1 MLRRFFIPESI
12 AVIGASKHPDKLG
25 FKILKNVVD
34 GGYKG
39 KVYPVNPSAE
49 GNILNLKS
57 YKSISEIPSPP
68 DLAIIVIPARAVL
81 NVVEECGKKR
91 VKGLIVISAGF
102 KEVGEEGKK
111 REEALKEI
119 VKKYGMRMIGPNCLG
134 VIDVVNNLN
143 ASFAF
148 DMPPKGKISF
158 ITQSGALGTAV
169 LDWAAKE
176 DIGLSKFVSFGN
188 MADVSETDLI
198 EEFGEDPE
206 TRVILLYMEGVK
218 DGKKF
223 IETARKVALKKPI
236 IMVKSGK
243 STAGS
248 KAVSSH
254 TGSLAGSDNAYN
266 AALKQSGVIRAN
278 SVQEL
283 FDYAMAFSCQPA
295 PQGKRVAI
303 VTNAGGPAVMA
314 TDAIETEGLIPAIIS
329 EKTKTSLREFL
340 SPAANVHN
348 PVDILGD
355 ALADTYGKAMDL
367 VLSEDGVDAVVAI
380 LTPQVVTQIPESA
393 EKIADVARKYK
404 KPVVASFMG
413 GKRMEDGV
421 KVLMKKGIPNYP
433 FPERAVS
440 SIKAM
445 VNYKEWK
452 EKKKGEIQ
460 RFDID
465 RAKVEKIIENV
476 KKSGRKTAGDIE
488 GREILASY
496 GIKIVESFLAK
507 NISECKE
514 YLKKLGGSPVV
525 MKLVS
530 PDILHKTEAG
540 GVKVGLS
547 SVKDVETA
555 FKEIMASAKSYKKD
569 AVIEGIQLQPLIQ
582 GGTEVIIGVSKDP
595 QFGHLLMFGL
605 GGIYVELLKD
615 VSFRVIPVTDVD
627 AGEMIEEIKTAK
639 MLKGFRNISER
650 DISAIKDVLVRIS
663 QLCVDFPEIEEM
675 DINPLMVL
683 EKGKGVIAVDARF
696 SFNI

>member
-1 MLRRFFIPESI
+1 MLKRFFIPESV

-49 GNILNLKS
+49 GDILNLKS
-57 YKSISEIPSPP
+57 YKSISEIPIPP
-68 DLAIIVIPARAVL
+68 DLAIIVIPARFVL
-81 NVVEECGKKR
+81 DVAEECGKKG

-102 KEVGEEGKK
+102 KEAGEEGKK
-111 REEALKEI
+111 REEMLKEI
-119 VKKYGMRMIGPNCLG
+119 VKKYKMRMIGPNCLG

-176 DIGLSKFVSFGN
+176 EIGLSKFVSFGN

-198 EEFGEDPE
+198 EDFGEDPE
-206 TRVILLYMEGVK
+206 TNVILLYLEGLK

-223 IETARKVALKKPI
+223 IETARRVAMKKPI
-236 IMVKSGK
+236 IMVKAGK

-266 AALKQSGVIRAN
+266 AGLKQAGVIRAN

-283 FDYAMAFSCQPA
+283 FDYAMTFSSQPV
-295 PQGKRVAI
+295 PKGRKVAI

-314 TDAIETEGLIPAIIS
+314 TDAIEAEGLTPAAIS
-329 EKTKTSLREFL
+329 EKGETLLKEFL

-355 ALADTYGKAMDL
+355 ALADTYGKAMEI

-393 EKIADVARKYK
+393 EKIAHISRKYK

-413 GKRMEDGV
+413 GKRIEDGV

-440 SIKAM
+440 SIRAM

-452 EKKKGEIQ
+452 EKKKGEIK
-460 RFDID
+460 RFDVNKEKAARIID
-465 RAKVEKIIENV
+465 DI

-496 GIKIVESFLAK
+496 GITTVDSFLAK
-507 NISECKE
+507 NISECKR
-514 YLKKLGGSPVV
+514 YFKRIGSPVV

-540 GVKVGLS
+540 GVKVGIA
-547 SVKDVETA
+547 SVKDIEIS
-555 FKEIMASAKSYKKD
+555 FKEIIDSARRYKKD
-569 AVIEGIQLQPLIQ
+569 AVIEGVQIQPLIS
-582 GGTEVIIGVSKDP
+582 GGTEVIVGVSKDP

-615 VSFRVIPVTDVD
+615 VSFRVIPITDID
-627 AGEMIEEIKTAK
+627 AVEMIEEIKTSK
-639 MLKGFRNISER
+639 MLKGFRNIPER
-650 DISAIKDVLVRIS
+650 DIEAIKDVLLRIS
-663 QLCVDFPEIEEM
+663 QLCMDFQEIEEM
-675 DINPLMVL
+675 DINPLIVF
-683 EKGKGVIAVDARF
+683 EKGAGVIAVDARF
-696 SFNI
+696 SFNV

>member
-1 MLRRFFIPESI
+1 MLRNFFTPESI
-12 AVIGASKHPDKLG
+12 AVIGASTHPDKLG

-39 KVYPVNPSAE
+39 KIYPVNPSAE
-49 GNILNLKS
+49 GSILNLKA
-57 YKSISEIPSPP
+57 YKSISEVPTPP
-68 DLAIIVIPARAVL
+68 DLAIIVIPAKFVPSVAQ
-81 NVVEECGKKR
+81 ECGEKG

-102 KEVGEEGKK
+102 KEAGEEGKK

-119 VKKYGMRMIGPNCLG
+119 VKRYRMRMIGPNCLG

-143 ASFAF
+143 ASFAVE
-148 DMPPKGKISF
+148 MPPKGKISF

-169 LDWAAKE
+169 LDWAVKE
-176 DIGLSKFVSFGN
+176 NIGLSKFVSFGN

-198 EEFGEDPE
+198 EEFGKDPE
-206 TRVILLYMEGVK
+206 TRVILLYLEGLK
-218 DGKKF
+218 DGRAF
-223 IETARKVALKKPI
+223 IEVARKVAMEKPI

-254 TGSLAGSDNAYN
+254 TGSLAGSDNAYS
-266 AALKQSGVIRAN
+266 AALKQAGVIRAN

-283 FDYAMAFSCQPA
+283 FDYAMAFSSQPV
-295 PQGKRVAI
+295 PEGKRVAI

-314 TDAIETEGLIPAIIS
+314 TDAIESEGLIPSALT
-329 EKTKTSLREFL
+329 EKTKIKLREFL
-340 SPAANVHN
+340 PPSANVNN

-355 ALADTYGKAMDL
+355 ALADTYGKAIET
-367 VLSEDGVDAVVAI
+367 VLSDENVDAILAI

-393 EKIADVARKYK
+393 QKISEAAGKYK

-413 GKRMEDGV
+413 GKRIEEGV
-421 KVLMKKGIPNYP
+421 RVLMKNDIPNYP

-445 VNYKEWK
+445 LAYKEWK
-452 EKKKGEIQ
+452 EKEKGRIH
-460 RFDID
+460 RFDVD
-465 RAKVEKIIENV
+465 EERVRKIIGV
-476 KKSGRKTAGDIE
+476 IKKAGRNTAGDVE

-496 GIKIVESFLAK
+496 GIKTVDSFLAK
-507 NISECKE
+507 NITECRR
-514 YLKKLGGSPVV
+514 YFKKAGGPVV

-540 GVKVGLS
+540 GVRIGVS
-547 SVKDVETA
+547 SI
-555 FKEIMASAKSYKKD
+555 KEAEESFREIIESAKRYKKD
-569 AVIEGIQLQPLIQ
+569 AIIEGVQIQPLIS
-582 GGTEVIIGVSKDP
+582 GGTEVIVGVNKDP

-615 VSFRVIPVTDVD
+615 VSFRVVPVTDVD
-627 AGEMIEEIKTAK
+627 ATEMIEEIKTVK
-639 MLKGFRNISER
+639 MLKGFRKIPER
-650 DISAIKDVLVRIS
+650 DISAVKDVLLRIS
-663 QLCVDFPEIEEM
+663 QLCMDFPEIEEM
-675 DINPLMVL
+675 DINPLIVL
-683 EKGKGVIAVDARF
+683 EKGKGAVAVDVRF
-696 SFNI
+696 SFKV